1 MSIKSL
7 EGKKTYIG
15 IIVALAGALGL
26 FKYVSEGDLTT
37 FLNVGAEIVGLCMAV
52 YGRWKAKPK

>member
-1 MSIKSL
+1 ML

-15 IIVALAGALGL
+15 IVVALLGAIGV

-37 FLNVGAEIVGLCMAV
+37 TLNTLAEVVGLGIAA
-52 YGRWKAKPK
+52 YGRFKAKP

>member
-1 MSIKSL
+1 ML

-15 IIVALAGALGL
+15 LIISLVGALGL

-37 FLNVGAEIVGLCMAV
+37 TLNTLFEIGGLALAT
-52 YGRWKAKPK
+52 YGRFKAQPKK

>member
-1 MSIKSL
+1 ML

-15 IIVALAGALGL
+15 LIIAFSGVLGV

-37 FLNVGAEIVGLCMAV
+37 FLNVGAELIGLGFAA
-52 YGRWKAKPK
+52 YGRFKAKPK